1 MSISSLMSLVGATV
15 FLGLAPALS
24 AQDTASA
31 PAVAD
36 STSIAAG
43 RQLYQSTGGC
53 VPCHGEAGE
62 GSPEGP
68 SLVAGPWELGDGS
81 WSWLLGITRHAGWGT
96 RTREG
101 DPRPMRGPT
110 VLDSAGVRQV
120 AAYVFSISRGKAP
133 APSR

>member
-1 MSISSLMSLVGATV
+1 MSLASFLWLGSATV
-15 FLGLAPALS
+15 FLGLVPALS
-24 AQDTASA
+24 AQDTASV
-31 PAVAD
+31 PTLTD
-36 STSIAAG
+36 SASIAAG

-62 GSPEGP
+62 GTPEGP
-68 SLVAGPWELGDGS
+68 SLVAGRWELGDGS
-81 WSWLLGITRHAGWGT
+81 YSWLLGMVRHAGWGT

-120 AAYVFSISRGKAP
+120 SAYVFSISRQKAP
-133 APSR
+133 ASR